1 MPEVIRSG
9 NHAAMNKWRLNQAA
23 RKTVLHH
30 FDWLRTRNLDDKEL
44 QVAKKYIPN
53 HYTALLHND
62 VLISDDK
69 KPGTTSVTSLDI
81 HDIAR
86 SSKTYGIKGYFI
98 VTPLADQQRIVQRLL
113 DFWMSDGVE
122 YNVSRHE
129 AVKQVSVVNKLD
141 EVVAA
146 IESIEGKKPVVIATS
161 AREIGHPQV
170 VSFYDQEKVWSLD
183 RPVLFIFGTGRGLTE
198 ERLLASDF
206 LLKPVK
212 AFSDY
217 NHLSVR
223 SAVAVVLDRW
233 LGINEVVCHD
243 SNKLG

>member
-1 MPEVIRSG
+1 
-9 NHAAMNKWRLNQAA
+9 
-23 RKTVLHH
+23 
-30 FDWLRTRNLDDKEL
+30 
-44 QVAKKYIPN
+44 
-53 HYTALLHND
+53 
-62 VLISDDK
+62 
-69 KPGTTSVTSLDI
+69 
-81 HDIAR
+81 
-86 SSKTYGIKGYFI
+86 
-98 VTPLADQQRIVQRLL
+98 
-113 DFWMSDGVE
+113 MSDGVE